1 MFEHKKGYSSGSTAR
16 VLSNQ
21 ETSNL
26 LASPDI
32 AERLEK
38 HARTVQ
44 SLAPKSD
51 DFLYFSIIFLKAAE
65 ASLINDN
72 GDIKSVGSE
81 KAWGHWD
88 AKHKWHGNVKPHRN
102 NNGDIFPES
111 ELKIAAKAW
120 IGMPLCVDHKSDSV
134 DGIRGIIL
142 DTHYDEKLKQ
152 VVGLCALDKI
162 NYPDLARKVSTGVVR
177 FGSMGTAVETSVC
190 TECQNQAKTARDYCS
205 HVTMRSAWGEIN
217 LGLKPIEYS
226 LVVQP
231 AEPGAK
237 LLRCFAS
244 IKNFEPELKSYGL
257 TDVGEFVKALDEP
270 QADSLDRL
278 LTSVCGPNGC
288 SIIQRRGIVKAF
300 INHNGG
306 LVKSA
311 ALTDGQTVETEF
323 AQALAELKNS
333 SGKTLGEAPELY
345 EPIFRAFG
353 REFPVGET
361 FTSPDATSGDPD
373 APATITSPKDSEDT
387 PDYTGTGGDS
397 TMMAGVT
404 PPSDSFGDTGGVGP
418 ESYAFASVENEI
430 TTIKTLKE
438 DIMNESRLRKRA
450 EMRRRVA
457 YHFGGADG
465 VEPSGTYKDE
475 SAHEK
480 KLRETGDKQMHPN
493 PANLGGP
500 DGMVPGDKEVK
511 EKQKR
516 ASERMAARV
525 KKQAYYFGGADGV
538 EPSGTYKSED
548 YHKYWNTDKHMHPNP
563 TNTGG
568 TDGMYP
574 GDKEAKE
581 KQKRA
586 SYAGPALK
594 TRFTQ
599 KRNLD
604 GSLNKAASKFEVY
617 AGNDLIIAT
626 TASTIYGPK
635 LDHYWEFLVS
645 PEYGKK
651 VVASI
656 RESGLDSVA
665 RLLTKTSQE
674 LPAAL
679 PGEDMGAEPMAPEL
693 GAEPM
698 EALPE
703 EELLGEEPLD
713 GGDPKAAVESAFQA
727 MEDALADGQEAMS
740 QLSGDGGVEVNIGDV
755 GGPDEAEKLALSR
768 NVLENLKVALAD
780 ADQSADELA
789 LISATYDKYKK
800 LTAKQKSDLN
810 SMTSLA
816 LKDSAEIIGETRALL
831 SMAHLVAN
839 TLNKVAE
846 YTEEAPVASKAA
858 LATKMAATSSDENTL
873 IAEAL
878 ELRKLRREAL
888 LVKAMESEEG
898 ADELAE
904 NKADDASENLEK
916 KEEEDMASAAHDGV
930 GQHPTK
936 SNVSTNTAEE
946 VATKA
951 PSGSPA
957 AGGSSGGPDVKGDQ
971 AYSGTA
977 SRQLADQSSPVINHA
992 DDGKDDKG
1000 ENLEDAVEEVA
1011 EDVVEKELENDASD
1025 SVVTA
1030 KVKEAFLQKK
1040 VASEREH
1047 YRVKLRRAYDCGME
1061 MQRKGMIAATKAAL
1075 NRQVDE
1081 IMAFDDGAFE
1091 AFKRTVANMRPVE
1104 NVKTASD
1111 LGGLN
1116 VGTSDEGMTEGGT
1129 VKTGTFKNQLEN
1141 LGWS

>member
-1 MFEHKKGYSSGSTAR
+1 MFEHKKGYDSGSTAR
-16 VLSNQ
+16 VLSTQ

-26 LASPDI
+26 LASPHI

-65 ASLINDN
+65 ASLINDS
-72 GDIKSVGSE
+72 GEQKSVGSE
-81 KAWGHWD
+81 KAWGYWD

-111 ELKIAAKAW
+111 ELKVAARAW

-152 VVGLCALDKI
+152 VVGLCALDRV

-190 TECQNQAKTARDYCS
+190 TECQNPAKTARDYCQ
-205 HVTMRSAWGEIN
+205 HIMMRSAWGEIN

-257 TDVGEFVKALDEP
+257 NDVGEFVKALDEP

-288 SIIQRRGIVKAF
+288 SIGQRRGIVTAF

-311 ALTDGQTVETEF
+311 ALTDSQTVESEF
-323 AQALAELKNS
+323 AQALAELRNA
-333 SGKTLGEAPELY
+333 SGKTLDESPELY

-353 REFPVGET
+353 REFPAGET
-361 FTSPDATSGDPD
+361 FTSPDATSGDPA

-418 ESYAFASVENEI
+418 ESYAFASDENEI
-430 TTIKTLKE
+430 KTIKALKE
-438 DIMNESRLRKRA
+438 EIMNESRLRKRA

-465 VEPSGTYKDE
+465 VEPSGTYK
-475 SAHEK
+475 
-480 KLRETGDKQMHPN
+480 
-493 PANLGGP
+493 
-500 DGMVPGDKEVK
+500 
-511 EKQKR
+511 
-516 ASERMAARV
+516 
-525 KKQAYYFGGADGV
+525 
-538 EPSGTYKSED
+538 SED

-563 TNTGG
+563 ANTGG

-574 GDKEAKE
+574 GDKETKE

-604 GSLNKAASKFEVY
+604 GSINKAASKFEVF
-617 AGNDLIIAT
+617 AGSNLIIAT
-626 TASTIYGPK
+626 TASTIYGNK
-635 LDHYWEFLVS
+635 LNRYWDFLVS

-665 RLLTKTSQE
+665 RLLTRTAQE
-674 LPAAL
+674 IPGAL
-679 PGEDMGAEPMAPEL
+679 PGEDLGAMPAEPAL
-693 GAEPM
+693 DAAPM
-698 EALPE
+698 EALPQDD
-703 EELLGEEPLD
+703 LLGEEAPLD
-713 GGDPKAAVESAFQA
+713 GGDPKAAVESAFEA
-727 MEDALADGQEAMS
+727 IEDALADAQEAMS
-740 QLSGDGGVEVNIGDV
+740 QLSGEGGVEVNIGDV
-755 GGPDEAEKLALSR
+755 GGEEEAEKLALSR
-768 NVLENLKVALAD
+768 NVLENLKVVIAD

-789 LISATYDKYKK
+789 LISATYDKYKR

-831 SMAHLVAN
+831 SMAHLVAE

-846 YTEEAPVASKAA
+846 YTETVVAPKATPA
-858 LATKMAATSSDENTL
+858 AKTAATSSDENTL

-878 ELRKLRREAL
+878 ELRKRRREAL
-888 LVKAMESEEG
+888 LAKAMEQGKEEEEE
-898 ADELAE
+898 APA
-904 NKADDASENLEK
+904 
-916 KEEEDMASAAHDGV
+916 EEEDMASAAHDGI

-936 SNVSTNTAEE
+936 SKVTTNTAEE
-946 VATKA
+946 VAVKA

-957 AGGSSGGPDVKGDQ
+957 AGGSSGGPDVAGDQ

-992 DDGKDDKG
+992 DDGDEDDKG
-1000 ENLEDAVEEVA
+1000 DKGEALEDAVEDVA
-1011 EDVVEKELENDASD
+1011 EDVVEDELESDASD

-1040 VASEREH
+1040 AAAEREH
-1047 YRVKLRRAYDCGME
+1047 YRVKLRRAYDVGME

-1081 IMAFDDGAFE
+1081 VMAFDDGAFE
-1091 AFKRTVANMRPVE
+1091 AFKRTVANMRPLE
-1104 NVKTASD
+1104 TIKTASD
-1111 LGGLN
+1111 LGGVN
-1116 VGTSDEGMTEGGT
+1116 VGTSDEGMSESSAQPGT
-1129 VKTGTFKNQLEN
+1129 LKHQLEN
-1141 LGWS
+1141 IGWS

>member
-1 MFEHKKGYSSGSTAR
+1 MFEHKKGYDSGSTAR
-16 VLSNQ
+16 VLSTQ

-26 LASPDI
+26 LASPHI

-65 ASLINDN
+65 ASLINDS
-72 GDIKSVGSE
+72 GEQKSVGSE
-81 KAWGHWD
+81 KAWGYWD

-111 ELKIAAKAW
+111 ELKVAARAW

-152 VVGLCALDKI
+152 VVGLCALDRV

-190 TECQNQAKTARDYCS
+190 TECQNPAKTARDYCQ
-205 HVTMRSAWGEIN
+205 HIMMRSAWGEIN

-257 TDVGEFVKALDEP
+257 NDVGEFVKALDEP

-288 SIIQRRGIVKAF
+288 SIGQRRGIVTAF

-311 ALTDGQTVETEF
+311 ALTDSQTVESEF
-323 AQALAELKNS
+323 AQALAELRNA
-333 SGKTLGEAPELY
+333 SGKTLDESPELY

-353 REFPVGET
+353 REFPAGET
-361 FTSPDATSGDPD
+361 FTSPDATSGDPA

-418 ESYAFASVENEI
+418 ESYAFASDENEI
-430 TTIKTLKE
+430 KTIKALKE
-438 DIMNESRLRKRA
+438 EIMNESRLRKRA

-516 ASERMAARV
+516 ASERMKERV
-525 KKQAYYFGGADGV
+525 EKHAYYFGGADGV

-563 TNTGG
+563 ANTGG

-574 GDKEAKE
+574 GDKETKE

-604 GSLNKAASKFEVY
+604 GSINKAASKFEVF
-617 AGNDLIIAT
+617 AGSNLIIAT
-626 TASTIYGPK
+626 TASTIYGNK
-635 LDHYWEFLVS
+635 LNRYWDFLVS

-665 RLLTKTSQE
+665 RLLTRTAQE
-674 LPAAL
+674 IPGAL
-679 PGEDMGAEPMAPEL
+679 PGEDLGAMPAEPAL
-693 GAEPM
+693 DAAPM
-698 EALPE
+698 EALPQDD
-703 EELLGEEPLD
+703 LLGEEAPLD
-713 GGDPKAAVESAFQA
+713 GGDPKAAVESAFEA
-727 MEDALADGQEAMS
+727 IEDALADAQEAMS
-740 QLSGDGGVEVNIGDV
+740 QLSGEGGVEVNIGDV
-755 GGPDEAEKLALSR
+755 GGEEEAEKLALSR
-768 NVLENLKVALAD
+768 NVLENLKVVIAD

-789 LISATYDKYKK
+789 LISATYDKYKR

-831 SMAHLVAN
+831 SMAHLVAE

-846 YTEEAPVASKAA
+846 YTETVVAPKATPA
-858 LATKMAATSSDENTL
+858 AKTAATSSDENTL

-878 ELRKLRREAL
+878 ELRKRRREAL
-888 LVKAMESEEG
+888 LAKAMEQGKEEEEE
-898 ADELAE
+898 APA
-904 NKADDASENLEK
+904 
-916 KEEEDMASAAHDGV
+916 EEEDMASAAHDGI

-936 SNVSTNTAEE
+936 SKVTTNTAEE
-946 VATKA
+946 VAVKA

-957 AGGSSGGPDVKGDQ
+957 AGGSSGGPDVAGDQ

-992 DDGKDDKG
+992 DDGDEDDKG
-1000 ENLEDAVEEVA
+1000 DKGEALEDAVEDVA
-1011 EDVVEKELENDASD
+1011 EDVVEDELESDASD

-1040 VASEREH
+1040 AAAEREH
-1047 YRVKLRRAYDCGME
+1047 YRVKLRRAYDVGME

-1081 IMAFDDGAFE
+1081 VMAFDDGAFE
-1091 AFKRTVANMRPVE
+1091 AFKRTVANMRPLE
-1104 NVKTASD
+1104 TIKTASD
-1111 LGGLN
+1111 LGGVN
-1116 VGTSDEGMTEGGT
+1116 VGTSDEGMSESSAQPGT
-1129 VKTGTFKNQLEN
+1129 LKHQLEN
-1141 LGWS
+1141 IGWS